1 MRVFHL
7 RRKIWELLIVRSGIA
22 RSQLLLPSIRGYG
35 PLEPATV
42 YDLQMA
48 KASSPASTSLDAT
61 VRILALH
68 GSETAIQKEKLDE
81 LRAAL
86 ESEHGELLRFDFD
99 GKLAEL
105 ADVFDE
111 VRGYSL
117 MGGYKLVVVDPAE
130 DFVKSHREALE
141 RYAQNPVDHATLVL
155 RAGTWHKGNLD
166 KYIAK
171 VGAVIKCEPPKPAEA
186 VSRLVA
192 RAEEQGVKIDRPAA
206 SLLVDRLGVHL
217 TRLYTE
223 IDKLV
228 AMASAATAGKRGG
241 KIDRA
246 MVESAV
252 GKSSDEKAWEVQ
264 EALLAAM
271 APKPAYGRGDGV
283 GGGGGAIIEK
293 VRELIDLGGQPEV
306 LVMYFV
312 ADLARKL
319 AIGGQMKA
327 AGEPDGAIGKTL
339 KLWGPRQRLFM
350 DVLKQVG
357 AEGGARMLERALT
370 ADARSKSGF
379 GSSGRNLEGLCVHL
393 ADVSR

>member
-1 MRVFHL
+1 MA
-7 RRKIWELLIVRSGIA
+7 RKTS
-22 RSQLLLPSIRGYG
+22 
-35 PLEPATV
+35 
-42 YDLQMA
+42 A
-48 KASSPASTSLDAT
+48 KSVELDAM
-61 VRILALH
+61 VRVLALH
-68 GSETAIQKEKLDE
+68 GPEEAIKKEKLDE

-86 ESEHGELLRFDFD
+86 EAEHGEVWRFDFD
-99 GKLAEL
+99 GKTAEL
-105 ADVFDE
+105 AEVFDE

-117 MGGYKLVVVDPAE
+117 MGGYKLVVVDPAD
-130 DFVKSHREALE
+130 DFVKAHRDALE

-155 RAGTWHKGNLD
+155 RAGTWHRGNLD
-166 KYIAK
+166 KHIAK

-192 RAEEQGVKIDRPAA
+192 RAEGQGVKLDRPAA

-223 IDKLV
+223 VDKLD
-228 AMASAATAGKRGG
+228 AMSSAPGPGSQGKSG

-246 MVESAV
+246 MVERAV

-264 EALLAAM
+264 ETLLAAM
-271 APKPAYGRGDGV
+271 AEASRGGGRSHSQRKTSGGAS
-283 GGGGGAIIEK
+283 GGGGGMLEK

-319 AIGGQMKA
+319 ALGGQMKA
-327 AGEPDGAIGKTL
+327 AGEPDGSIGKAL

-350 DVLKQVG
+350 DVLRDLG
-357 AEGGARMLERALT
+357 PEGGAALLDRALT
-370 ADARSKSGF
+370 ADARNKSGF
-379 GSSGRNLEGLCVHL
+379 GTMSRNLEGLCVQM
-393 ADVSR
+393 ADVSG